1 MDQFSHYR
9 REFLEQIILSEKQ
22 IFIVEG
28 FLKLAEI
35 HGVPNVTMQKLADE
49 LKISLGSIH
58 YHFGN
63 KDGPSLLD
71 CAILHVSQESIKYI
85 NFYIERA
92 LSNGSFDGISTYI
105 QVLYDFCRN
114 YPHHGRL
121 WLYFYYLSIFE
132 SKERENNQNYIPL
145 MRNRI
150 EQVLTLAIG
159 KGIYPKLKDLTQLS
173 QKIHYTIIGA
183 LILAGGD
190 KNDPLFKE
198 AQINAIES
206 SKALIKDHE
215 DKV

>member
-22 IFIVEG
+22 ILIVEG
-28 FLKLAEI
+28 FLKLAEV

-85 NFYIERA
+85 NFYIDRT
-92 LSNGSFDGISTYI
+92 LTNGTFKGIGTYI
-105 QVLYDFCRN
+105 GVLYDFCRN

-132 SKERENNQNYIPL
+132 SKERENNQDYIPL

-150 EQVLTLAIG
+150 EQVITLSIG
-159 KGIYPKLKDLTQLS
+159 KGIYPKLEKMEQLS
-173 QKIHYTIIGA
+173 QKIHYSIIGA
-183 LILAGGD
+183 LILSGGD
-190 KNDPLFKE
+190 KNDPDFKQAE
-198 AQINAIES
+198 INATES
-206 SKALIKDHE
+206 SESIIKDHE